1 MTYDLI
7 KYIPLD
13 DMTYDL
19 IKYIPLGGLIIYIS
33 LIKLHKWIIYEIE
46 IEVFNVFFVIS

>member
-1 MTYDLI
+1 
-7 KYIPLD
+7 
-13 DMTYDL
+13 MTYDL

-46 IEVFNVFFVIS
+46 IEVFII